1 VSDSVSLVGHC
12 LAVAAITNV
21 IAGGLLALWLRRQ
34 AGDIV
39 FKGNHGNCAATPR
52 AAGDGP

>member
-1 VSDSVSLVGHC
+1 MSDSVSLVGHC